1 MIIFPYHLH
10 YNIKKESSKH
20 KKIKMQKTLTGLQTI
35 REFHKNTPQTP
46 GVYRMLN
53 SEGKVLYVGK
63 AKNLY
68 KRIKNYTDFDGLTDR
83 IKKMITETNS
93 MEIIQTNTEYE
104 ALLLEQDL
112 IKQLKPKYNIM
123 LTDDKSYPYLTI
135 SRQEIPRLNKFRGDK
150 NSLNHFF
157 GPFPSGLA
165 VNESI
170 KLIQSIFGL
179 RTCKD
184 IMFKNRT
191 NPCLLYQIHKCSA
204 PCCGKISPSEYR
216 LKVAEAIRF
225 LKGNNKAII
234 DSLSNSMQKASQ
246 EQEYELAATY
256 RDKITYINQ
265 ILKKSTLSAINGK
278 TDIIAIIQK
287 DGQFGIEVLFSRN
300 SITTGQYSYFP
311 THTNNATNIEIF
323 CSFIEHFYIN
333 RDIPQTI
340 LTNITLPD
348 NIKKELSEQLSFI
361 HSNTHIEIDTPIRG
375 EKKKLVDTITSNAA
389 LHLEHKFIEE
399 SNNQQYM
406 IDLAK
411 LFELRHPPRRIDVFD
426 NSHIFGTDKIGAM
439 IVAGP
444 TGFQKNNYRKYNIRA
459 DIAGDDYK
467 MMEEVLTRRYTRA
480 KSENTLPDLIIV
492 DGGRGQ
498 LDIANTVIR
507 ELNLEDQ
514 IPIIGIA
521 KGENRNAGEETLYQR
536 GHSPIN
542 LAKNDPILFYLQ
554 RIRDEAHRFAIT
566 THRHKREKSHFHS
579 SLDNI
584 DGIGTVKKRNLLNY
598 FGSVKNIINS
608 TPTELTKVKGIDKS
622 LAEKIYKTFH

>member
-1 MIIFPYHLH
+1 MGQV
-10 YNIKKESSKH
+10 NTKNKQQKE
-20 KKIKMQKTLTGLQTI
+20 KMQKTLTGLQTI

-46 GVYRMLN
+46 GVYRMFN
-53 SEGKVLYVGK
+53 ADGKVLYVGK
-63 AKNLY
+63 AKNLH
-68 KRIKNYTDFDGLTDR
+68 KRIKNYTDLDGLTDR
-83 IKKMITETNS
+83 IKKMITETRS
-93 MEIIQTNTEYE
+93 MEIIQTNTEHE

-135 SRQEIPRLNKFRGDK
+135 SRQEIPRLGKFRGDK

-184 IMFKNRT
+184 SMFKNRT
-191 NPCLLYQIHKCSA
+191 TPCLLYQIHKCSA
-204 PCCGKISPSEYR
+204 PCCGKISPQSYR

-225 LKGNNKAII
+225 LKGNNRAII
-234 DSLSNSMQKASQ
+234 DSLSAEMQSASKR
-246 EQEYELAATY
+246 QEYELAATY
-256 RDKITYINQ
+256 RDKIAYINQ
-265 ILKKSTLSAINGK
+265 ILKKSTLSAVDGK
-278 TDIIAIIQK
+278 TDIIALIEK
-287 DGQFGIEVLFSRN
+287 DNQFEIEVLFSRN

-311 THTNNATNIEIF
+311 THTDNATNTEILS
-323 CSFIEHFYIN
+323 SFIEHFYLD

-340 LTNITLPD
+340 LTNIALPD
-348 NIKKELSEQLSFI
+348 DIRTELSEQLSTARG
-361 HSNTHIEIDTPIRG
+361 NTHVEIDTPQRG
-375 EKKKLVDTITSNAA
+375 EKKKLVDTIVSNAT
-389 LHLEHKFIEE
+389 LHLERKFIEE
-399 SNNQQYM
+399 SNNKQYM
-406 IDLAK
+406 EDLAK
-411 LFELRHPPRRIDVFD
+411 LFELKRPPRRIDVFD

-459 DIAGDDYK
+459 NIAGDDYK

-480 KSENTLPDLIIV
+480 KTENTLPDLILV

-498 LDIANTVIR
+498 LDVANMVIR
-507 ELNLEDQ
+507 ELELEDQ
-514 IPIIGIA
+514 VAIVGIA

-536 GHSPIN
+536 GHRPIN
-542 LAKNDPILFYLQ
+542 LAKNDPLLFYLQ

-566 THRHKREKSHFHS
+566 THRHKREKSHFRS
-579 SLDNI
+579 ALDDI
-584 DGIGTVKKRNLLNY
+584 DGIGAVKKRNLLNY
-598 FGSVKNIINS
+598 FGSVKNIVNS
-608 TPTELTKVKGIDKS
+608 TPAELAKVDGIDKS